1 LVIGDGDSS
10 LIAYNRIKKIKGNKR
25 SRFLAGDRNDRKFF
39 GVVGR
44 SGDSQQDSGNKEIIL
59 ANRCFFTACC

>member
-10 LIAYNRIKKIKGNKR
+10 VIAYNRIKKIKGNKR
-25 SRFLAGDRNDRKFF
+25 SRFLAGARNDRKFS

-44 SGDSQQDSGNKEIIL
+44 SGDSQQNSGKKEIIL
-59 ANRCFFTACC
+59 ANRRIFPACC